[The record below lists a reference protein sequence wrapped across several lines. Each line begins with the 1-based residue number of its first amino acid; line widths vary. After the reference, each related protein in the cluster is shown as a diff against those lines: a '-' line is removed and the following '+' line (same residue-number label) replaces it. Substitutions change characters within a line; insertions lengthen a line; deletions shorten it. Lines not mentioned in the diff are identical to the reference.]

1 MKEWSEDPPRGFGA
15 AARFR
20 TNGEPPGILSIER
33 IQLQHSGLYRYCQNT
48 ALVFGILQV
57 LTGYSSSIWDST
69 CTVYWQDT
77 AAAFGTLQVL
87 TGYSG
92 SIRDSTGIDMIQ
104 RQHSG
109 LYRYWQDTAP
119 AFGTLQSTGID
130 RIQLQHPGLY
140 RYWQDT
146 APAFGTL
153 HWVYRYCQDTAA
165 PAFGTLQVLTGYSC
179 QLCQIVIW
187 HQFPNFTLKYWF

>member
-1 MKEWSEDPPRGFGA
+1 MWTWIVTRIDSQVRWSGQSERVERGSASGVRSSCQVSNQRRTTGHSQHWEDTAPTFGTLQVLTGYSSSI
-15 AARFR
+15 RDS
-20 TNGEPPGILSIER
+20 TGIDR
-33 IQLQHSGLYRYCQNT
+33 IQLQHSGLYRYC
-48 ALVFGILQV
+48 
-57 LTGYSSSIWDST
+57 
-69 CTVYWQDT
+69 
-77 AAAFGTLQVL
+77 
-87 TGYSG
+87 
-92 SIRDSTGIDMIQ
+92 
-104 RQHSG
+104 
-109 LYRYWQDTAP
+109 QDTAP

-187 HQFPNFTLKYWF
+187 HQFPNFTLKYWI